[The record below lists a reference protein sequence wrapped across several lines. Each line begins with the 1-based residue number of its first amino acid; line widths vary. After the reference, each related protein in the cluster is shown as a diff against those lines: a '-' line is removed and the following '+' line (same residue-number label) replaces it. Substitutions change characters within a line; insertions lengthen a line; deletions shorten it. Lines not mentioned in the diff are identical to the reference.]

1 MSGALIAGIE
11 AGGTKILCAVARKGG
26 AVLDQ
31 ARIAT
36 QDPDDTIAGIERF
49 YAAAAQRHGPVVAA
63 GIASFGP
70 LDLDPSSA
78 TYGCLTGTP
87 KAGWSGVDIRSR
99 IASIVQAPTVID
111 TDVNCAAVAEIQAGA
126 ARGLDRICY
135 VTIGTGIGVS
145 VVESGRTNAGTG
157 HPEAGHIRVPRA
169 PDDTFAGICPSHG
182 DCLEGLACGPA
193 MQARWGCAAEFLP
206 EDHVGWTFA
215 AHYIAALCTNL
226 TYTVRPQRIILGGGV
241 LERASLIGAVRTA
254 YRDMTAGYALDRFS
268 AAPETFIVPPQLI
281 DPSPGI
287 VGALAMAADLADR
300 SGVS

>member
-26 AVLDQ
+26 AVLEQ
-31 ARIAT
+31 TRIAT
-36 QDPDDTIAGIERF
+36 QNPDDTIAAIERF
-49 YAAAAQRHGPVVAA
+49 YAAAAERHGPVAAA

-70 LDLDPSSA
+70 LDLDPASS

-87 KAGWSGVDIRSR
+87 KAGWSGVEIRSR

-111 TDVNCAAVAEIQAGA
+111 TDVNCAAVAEMRAGA

-135 VTIGTGIGVS
+135 VTIGTGIGVGI
-145 VVESGRTNAGTG
+145 VEAGRTNAGTG

-169 PDDTFAGICPSHG
+169 LGDTFAGICPSHG

-193 MQARWGCAAEFLP
+193 MQARWGCAAEALP
-206 EDHVGWTFA
+206 DDHVGWTFA

-226 TYTVRPQRIILGGGV
+226 TYTVRPRRIILGGGV
-241 LERASLIGAVRTA
+241 LERAALIEAVRTA
-254 YRDMTAGYALDRFS
+254 YRNMTAGYALDRYS
-268 AAPETFIVPPQLI
+268 AAAESFIVPPRLV

-287 VGALAMAADLADR
+287 IGALAMAGELSDR
-300 SGVS
+300 LGAS